1 MISSLLVRGML
12 VGILT
17 GFLVF
22 VLAQFT
28 GEPQVD
34 RSIAFETSVNKAK
47 GVAPEPEI
55 VSRQVQKTFGL
66 LTAVVVYGAA
76 MGGIFGLVF
85 AYAHGRFG
93 PRRPRAL
100 SALLGGLGF
109 VVVAL
114 IPSLKYP
121 ANPPAI
127 GNPETIGIR
136 TATFFLM
143 LLVSVAAMVLAIQT
157 NKPLVR
163 RFGSWNGTLV
173 SAAIFL
179 SVVGVAGALLPVIDE
194 VPRGFPA
201 DVLWTFRISAWALQ
215 LVLWGTLGLLFGYLT
230 ERDPKWSLR
239 AH

>member
-1 MISSLLVRGML
+1 MVSSLLVRGML
-12 VGILT
+12 VGLLA
-17 GFLVF
+17 GLLVF
-22 VLAQFT
+22 VVAQFA

-34 RSIAFETSVNKAK
+34 RSIAFETSVDRAK
-47 GVAPEPEI
+47 GVAPGPEI
-55 VSRQVQKTFGL
+55 VSRHVQKTFGL

-76 MGGIFGLVF
+76 IGGIFGLIF
-85 AYAHGRFG
+85 AYSYGRFG

-109 VVVAL
+109 VAVAL

-127 GNPETIGIR
+127 GNPGTIGIR

-173 SAAIFL
+173 STAIFL
-179 SVVGVAGALLPVIDE
+179 TVAGVAGALLPAIDE

-201 DVLWTFRISAWALQ
+201 DVLWTFRISAWAVQ
-215 LVLWGTLGLLFGYLT
+215 LVLWGTLGLLFGYFT